1 MTAAGTTI
9 APVRLRL
16 SRAKGFN
23 LQAHS
28 RAVNGLGAVKVDR
41 STMFGNP
48 FVVTHDGITGEV
60 AVARYRSLLAG
71 EEPAETNSHPQDVKH
86 RKEYVWHNIGRLRGK
101 NLACWCD
108 GPWCHADVLLEIAN
122 RPICEAV

>member
-41 STMFGNP
+41 STPWGNRCL
-48 FVVTHDGITGEV
+48 VHDSMTRMTLDG
-60 AVARYRSLLAG
+60 R
-71 EEPAETNSHPQDVKH
+71 EPRDKMEGTP
-86 RKEYVWHNIGRLRGK
+86 
-101 NLACWCD
+101 
-108 GPWCHADVLLEIAN
+108 
-122 RPICEAV
+122 